1 MHYDAE
7 KKDWVANWKMVVD
20 TAERVPRSNN

>member
-1 MHYDAE
+1 MHYDAQ

-20 TAERVPRSNN
+20 TAQRVPIPKD